1 MASKKSAGGVNLA
14 GRRALVTGGGRGIG
28 AAIAVALGSVG
39 ADVAINYR
47 RDHEHAEAVAQE
59 IRQAGTRAEI
69 YAAALDDPEAL
80 DAMANN
86 VLADFGTI
94 DIFVHSAGIAS
105 SGATVVDTEE
115 VEIERLWRIHALA
128 AFSLCRRLVPG
139 MRAATRGDVV
149 LVSSAATTMWA
160 SNSAPY
166 NMAKASLEALARTL
180 AKEERRNGIRVNV
193 VAPGLVDT
201 EMGRRLARAAM
212 GAEDI
217 HDLDATAPFEHVCSA
232 EEVAEVVTFLVSSG
246 YVNDQKIVIDAG
258 TF

>member
-1 MASKKSAGGVNLA
+1 MASKKSAEGVNLA

-80 DAMANN
+80 DAMATN

-94 DIFVHSAGIAS
+94 DIF
-105 SGATVVDTEE
+105 